1 MLRHH
6 TPTFIIEPIK
16 EGQSDGTNRRM
27 TFFLFNGLSHD
38 TIINESRKEIRIKR
52 IERII
57 RQYIDKYFTME

>member
-6 TPTFIIEPIK
+6 TPTFIIEP
-16 EGQSDGTNRRM
+16 
-27 TFFLFNGLSHD
+27 LFNGLSHD
-38 TIINESRKEIRIKR
+38 TIINESRKEVRIKR